1 MQEELES
8 IQTPGQQRVRHQP
21 LQLGRLLPWL
31 ETLLWQQ
38 VLDVADGE
46 QLQMLG
52 LHVEKGKLW
61 QFAGREEELLDG
73 HQKAGRARFQ
83 AWQSLFPPRK

>member
-8 IQTPGQQRVRHQP
+8 IQTPGQQP

-61 QFAGREEELLDG
+61 QFAVRRRSSWTGISRLVELKFEPG
-73 HQKAGRARFQ
+73 SHF
-83 AWQSLFPPRK
+83 FPQ

>member
-1 MQEELES
+1 MQEELEL

-52 LHVEKGKLW
+52 LYFEKGKLW
-61 QFAGREEELLDG
+61 QSAVMGEVLLDG
-73 HQKAGRARFQ
+73 HQ
-83 AWQSLFPPRK
+83 

>member
-1 MQEELES
+1 M
-8 IQTPGQQRVRHQP
+8 
-21 LQLGRLLPWL
+21 QLGRLLPWL

-61 QFAGREEELLDG
+61 QFAGWEEELLDG
-73 HQKAGRARFQ
+73 HQSS
-83 AWQSLFPPRK
+83 WSSSISSLAVTFLPKEEVVKVA